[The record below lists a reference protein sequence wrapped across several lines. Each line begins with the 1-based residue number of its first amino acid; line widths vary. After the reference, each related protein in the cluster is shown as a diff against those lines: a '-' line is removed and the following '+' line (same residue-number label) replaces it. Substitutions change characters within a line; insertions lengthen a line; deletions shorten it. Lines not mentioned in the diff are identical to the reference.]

1 MMVTRPGHS
10 MHAAGDSEFK
20 DCFRPGTAA
29 AGACAAAFKFTHRRF
44 TLPAVR
50 TAGTQL
56 RRPSRTQAARRTQT
70 RSRHPPGLARK
81 GWQVKSPCPDL
92 PGGLG
97 PPPARV
103 PGRKSKFT
111 SGLAVRVT
119 CLPLPAV
126 AAARSGPTVQGPESL
141 SVKPPSPGTVTV
153 QDTAINGINLNPAA
167 FCQ

>member
-70 RSRHPPGLARK
+70 RSRHPPGQARK
-81 GWQVKSPCPDL
+81 GLQVKSPCPDR

-97 PPPARV
+97 PPAARV

-111 SGLAVRVT
+111 SAL
-119 CLPLPAV
+119 
-126 AAARSGPTVQGPESL
+126 L
-141 SVKPPSPGTVTV
+141 ST
-153 QDTAINGINLNPAA
+153 QCDMPAA
-167 FCQ
+167 PSRGCSPIGHRDGPGPPELEASRPGHCNGPRYSQ